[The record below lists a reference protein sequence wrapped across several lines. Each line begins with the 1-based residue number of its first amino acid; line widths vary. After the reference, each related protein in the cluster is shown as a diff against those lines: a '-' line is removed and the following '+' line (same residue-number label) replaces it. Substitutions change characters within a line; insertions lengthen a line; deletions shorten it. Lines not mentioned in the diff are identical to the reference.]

1 MELTKEEIIKNAI
14 ADLEWAIEFVKEHG
28 YISDYYLSEDEMK
41 IEDMQNSIDRLNEIM
56 LKQI

>member
-28 YISDYYLSEDEMK
+28 DISDDHLTEEEMK
-41 IEDMQNSIDRLNEIM
+41 IEDIKNTIDELYVLMESE
-56 LKQI
+56 